1 MLIPLHASCA
11 RKPSSPRFFL
21 WHPYLTVSHH
31 MNNIK
36 NQIKNNHHLWWKIKK
51 KTKTITAR
59 PKSCLPFLLPT
70 SEAECVSTRAT
81 DEYELWG
88 MLYMC
93 ETTVYPQEP
102 LMNMNYEVCC
112 TCVKP
117 QCIHK
122 SHWWIWTM
130 RYVVHVW
137 NHTVSTRATDEYE
150 LWGMLYMCETTLYP
164 QEPPMNMNSEVCCT
178 CTKPHVTNL
187 CGMQNTF

>member
-117 QCIHK
+117 HCIHK
-122 SHWWIWTM
+122 SHRWTWTV
-130 RYVVHVW
+130 RYVVHVL
-137 NHTVSTRATDEYE
+137 NHMWQTYVVCRTHSKLHVQTYLTTGQDHLKPPPELDNCQKKNKWLTFKTEDTV
-150 LWGMLYMCETTLYP
+150 
-164 QEPPMNMNSEVCCT
+164 
-178 CTKPHVTNL
+178 
-187 CGMQNTF
+187 